1 MGETTL
7 WAHAAADDSPPVHT
21 IHRQR
26 TKLSACDRPGCMG
39 FPAGEAWQE
48 RKAVC
53 SHTGRLRENEK
64 GPPGHRKVRG
74 RPPCSLT
81 WAVRW
86 MGVCSLEAKT
96 ILSLFKTAATE
107 KPNALALRVES
118 SGNSWSCWTYK
129 QSEHSPS
136 SVPQCRYV
144 NAPSASCRKSLGECF
159 GVDRPGP
166 SAHPY
171 SESTST
177 T

>member
-1 MGETTL
+1 MPLPTIRPLCIRSIVNVRNFQPATGLGAWAFLPAKPGKNEKPYVHTL
-7 WAHAAADDSPPVHT
+7 DACVKTRKAHQGIARSVAAAV
-21 IHRQR
+21 
-26 TKLSACDRPGCMG
+26 LAY
-39 FPAGEAWQE
+39 
-48 RKAVC
+48 
-53 SHTGRLRENEK
+53 
-64 GPPGHRKVRG
+64 
-74 RPPCSLT
+74 

-136 SVPQCRYV
+136 SVPPCRYV
-144 NAPSASCRKSLGECF
+144 TAPSASCCKSLGECF